1 MNLEFAGKRALV
13 LGAETDT
20 GVALVQAL
28 AEASADVA
36 AVASKHG
43 AEASFAAKR
52 AARKATLT
60 GRRAVALAIDAGNE
74 MAMRVMARQ
83 SGKELGGLDSAFIV
97 VDDPLAF
104 SLACRF
110 LGKEMA
116 RTGGG
121 IIIGVGARLRAEPT
135 AGGSPVTVRTMP
147 PRETVDATVQAALN
161 LIADETTG

>member
-36 AVASKHG
+36 AVASQNR
-43 AEASFAAKR
+43 ADTSLAVKR
-52 AARKATLT
+52 AARRATLT
-60 GRRAVALAIDAGNE
+60 GRRAVAQAIDAGNE

-83 SGKELGGLDSAFIV
+83 TGKELGGLDIAFIV

-121 IIIGVGARLRAEPT
+121 IIAGVGARLRAEPAA
-135 AGGSPVTVRTMP
+135 AGLPVTVRTMP
-147 PRETVDATVQAALN
+147 PRETVGATVQAALN
-161 LIADETTG
+161 LITDETAG